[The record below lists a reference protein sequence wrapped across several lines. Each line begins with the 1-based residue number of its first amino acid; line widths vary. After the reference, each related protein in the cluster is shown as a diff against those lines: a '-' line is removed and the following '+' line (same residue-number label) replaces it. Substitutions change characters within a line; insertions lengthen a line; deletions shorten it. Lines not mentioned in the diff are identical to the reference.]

1 MRETVGWKEALG
13 EIDER
18 TVGWKEALPSSDVW
32 ISPFSADDLSV
43 CHNIAVY
50 LALTFISIY
59 L

>member
-1 MRETVGWKEALG
+1 MRE
-13 EIDER
+13 